1 MAWVVGKWAW
11 VDGSGSKVLFA
22 QMEWSWVLGI
32 SSKLS
37 YIAVIPAVIAVKNTL
52 KYQQIRLTEIRF
64 LLGLDEFNCFIS
76 RKIARK

>member
-11 VDGSGSKVLFA
+11 VDGTGSKVLFA

-37 YIAVIPAVIAVKNTL
+37 HIAVIPGSHCSQKHSQNTNKLQYFAV
-52 KYQQIRLTEIRF
+52 F
-64 LLGLDEFNCFIS
+64 C
-76 RKIARK
+76 